1 MPADRC
7 PVCDSREYVP
17 TVRRRGLPAMQN
29 YVFKTRDA
37 ARAAKRGD
45 LDLRLCVGCGFGWN
59 GTFEPS
65 LLDYDLGY
73 DNSVP
78 SRVMDAYYDTL
89 ADELYEAYGLSNRLT
104 IDVGCGK
111 GTFLRRL
118 ARRRPDVRGLG
129 VDPSF
134 EAEAGAKALRVQWIV
149 DLFRPEQVTEP
160 PALVLCRH
168 VIEHIPRPVEF
179 LASVREGAA
188 RYPGTPG
195 FFEAPDL
202 GWIVEQEAFWDFC
215 YEHCN
220 YFSAASL
227 SVALDRAGFDV
238 DRVSTGFGDQYLHAF
253 VRSRAQ
259 AGAGKSSDAS
269 SKVDDFVQQVASYA
283 EREAA
288 RQKEVATLLGEA
300 KADGRRI
307 VLWGMATKGILFANL
322 VDPQAKLVDACID
335 VNERKQGAFVPVAG
349 HSIESPESLRG
360 SSQSLRGSSTGQ
372 PLVVVMNPNY
382 AGEIAET
389 LRGLDLDATL
399 IDAHGAPLQ
408 IAAAA

>member
-1 MPADRC
+1 VPADRC
-7 PVCDSREYVP
+7 PVCDSRDFVS
-17 TVRRRGLPAMQN
+17 TVRRRGIPAMQN
-29 YVFKTRDA
+29 YVLKTRDA
-37 ARAAKRGD
+37 ARSAKRGD
-45 LDLRLCVGCGFGWN
+45 LDLRLCTACGFGWN
-59 GTFEPS
+59 GAFDPA

-78 SRVMDAYYDTL
+78 SRVMDAYYDAL
-89 ADELYEAYGLSNRLT
+89 ADELYETYGLSNRLT

-134 EAEAGAKALRVQWIV
+134 EGETGDDALNVRWIV

-179 LASVREGAA
+179 LASIREGVD
-188 RYPGTPG
+188 RYPGTPA

-215 YEHCN
+215 FEHCN
-220 YFSAASL
+220 YFSPGSL
-227 SVALDRAGFDV
+227 TVALERAGFDV
-238 DRVSTGFGDQYLHAF
+238 DRVATGFGDQYLHAF
-253 VRSRAQ
+253 VRSRAEE
-259 AGAGKSSDAS
+259 ASNKTDTSSS
-269 SKVDDFVQQVASYA
+269 TVDTFVRTVADYA
-283 EREAA
+283 EREERSRSDVA
-288 RQKEVATLLGEA
+288 RLLQEA
-300 KADGRRI
+300 KSAGRRI

-322 VDPQAKLVDACID
+322 VDPQAKLIDDCVD
-335 VNERKQGAFVPVAG
+335 VNERKQGAFVPVTG
-349 HSIESPESLRG
+349 HLIASPGSLEGR
-360 SSQSLRGSSTGQ
+360 SD

-389 LRGLDLDATL
+389 LIGLGLDATL
-399 IDAHGAPLQ
+399 VDAHGVPLRTP
-408 IAAAA
+408 AAA

>member
-7 PVCDSREYVP
+7 PVCESQDFVS

-29 YVFKTRDA
+29 YVFKTREA
-37 ARAAKRGD
+37 AQEAKRGD
-45 LDLRLCVGCGFGWN
+45 LDLRLCTGCGFGWN
-59 GTFEPS
+59 GAFDPA

-78 SRVMDAYYDTL
+78 SRVMDAYYDSL
-89 ADELYEAYGLSNRLT
+89 ADELYETYGLSNRLA

-118 ARRRPDVRGLG
+118 CRRRPDVRGLG

-134 EAEAGAKALRVQWIV
+134 EPEAGDEALPIRWIV
-149 DLFRPEQVTEP
+149 DLFRPEQVNEP
-160 PALVLCRH
+160 PALILCRH

-179 LASVREGAA
+179 LASIRDGVA

-202 GWIVEQEAFWDFC
+202 GWIIEQEAFWDFC
-215 YEHCN
+215 FEHCN
-220 YFSAASL
+220 YFSPGSL
-227 SVALDRAGFDV
+227 SVALARAGFDV
-238 DRVSTGFGDQYLHAF
+238 DRVATGFGDQYLHAF
-253 VRSRAQ
+253 VRSRTGGEATTPN
-259 AGAGKSSDAS
+259 AAS
-269 SKVDDFVQQVASYA
+269 SASDFVQKVAAYA

-288 RQKEVATLLGEA
+288 RQKKVAQLLADA

-322 VDPQAKLVDACID
+322 VDPQALLIDACVDI
-335 VNERKQGAFVPVAG
+335 NTRKQGAFVPVTG
-349 HSIESPESLRG
+349 HRIESPGSLEG
-360 SSQSLRGSSTGQ
+360 TSD

-389 LRGLDLDATL
+389 LLGLGIDASL
-399 IDAHGAPLQ
+399 VDAHGAPLHL
-408 IAAAA
+408 AAA

>member
-1 MPADRC
+1 MSADRC
-7 PVCDSREYVP
+7 PICDSRDFVS
-17 TVRRRGLPAMQN
+17 TVRRRGIPAMQN
-29 YVFKTRDA
+29 YVFKTREA
-37 ARAAKRGD
+37 AREAKRGD
-45 LDLRLCVGCGFGWN
+45 LDLRVCVGCGFGWN
-59 GTFEPS
+59 GAFDPA

-78 SRVMDAYYDTL
+78 SRVMDAYYDSL
-89 ADELYEAYGLSNRLT
+89 ADELCETYALSNRLA

-118 ARRRPDVRGLG
+118 CRRRPDVRGLG

-134 EAEAGAKALRVQWIV
+134 EAEAGDEALNIQWIV

-168 VIEHIPRPVEF
+168 VIEHIPRPVGF
-179 LASVREGAA
+179 LASIREGVA

-202 GWIVEQEAFWDFC
+202 GWIVQQEAFWDFC
-215 YEHCN
+215 FEHCN
-220 YFSAASL
+220 YFSPGSL
-227 SVALDRAGFDV
+227 SVALSRAGFEV
-238 DRVSTGFGDQYLHAF
+238 DRVATGFGEQYLHAF
-253 VRSRAQ
+253 VRSRAEQ
-259 AGAGKSSDAS
+259 GSRGTSGASSDVAA
-269 SKVDDFVQQVASYA
+269 FVQRVASYA

-288 RQKEVATLLGEA
+288 RQREVATLLGEA

-322 VDPQAKLVDACID
+322 VDAQATLIDACVD
-335 VNERKQGAFVPVAG
+335 VNERKQGAFVPVTG
-349 HSIESPESLRG
+349 HQIQSPQALREGVSLRG
-360 SSQSLRGSSTGQ
+360 SRSDQ
-372 PLVVVMNPNY
+372 PLVIVMNPNY

-389 LRGLDLDATL
+389 LRSLDLDAML

-408 IAAAA
+408 VAAAA

>member
-1 MPADRC
+1 MSADRC
-7 PVCDSREYVP
+7 PVCDSRDFVS
-17 TVRRRGLPAMQN
+17 TVRRRGIPAMQN
-29 YVFKTRDA
+29 YVFKTREA

-45 LDLRLCVGCGFGWN
+45 LDLRVCVGCGFGWN
-59 GTFEPS
+59 GAFDPA

-78 SRVMDAYYDTL
+78 SRVMDAYYDSL
-89 ADELYEAYGLSNRLT
+89 ADELYKTYGLADRLT

-134 EAEAGAKALRVQWIV
+134 EGEAGDEALNVQWIV
-149 DLFRPEQVTEP
+149 DLFRPDQVTEP

-168 VIEHIPRPVEF
+168 VIEHIPRPLEF
-179 LASVREGAA
+179 LASIREGVA
-188 RYPGTPG
+188 RYPDTPG

-215 YEHCN
+215 FEHCN
-220 YFSAASL
+220 YFSSGSL
-227 SVALDRAGFDV
+227 SVALSRAGFDV
-238 DRVSTGFGDQYLHAF
+238 ERVAAGFGDQYLHAF
-253 VRSRAQ
+253 VRSGAE
-259 AGAGKSSDAS
+259 AGAGGTFDAS
-269 SKVDDFVQQVASYA
+269 SSVADFVQQVASYA

-288 RQKEVATLLGEA
+288 RQKEVATLLADA
-300 KADGRRI
+300 KHAGRRI

-322 VDPQAKLVDACID
+322 VDPQATLIDACVD
-335 VNERKQGAFVPVAG
+335 VNERKQGAFVPVTG
-349 HSIESPESLRG
+349 HRIEAPHSLREGTPLRDSG
-360 SSQSLRGSSTGQ
+360 SDQ

-382 AGEIAET
+382 AAEIAEN
-389 LRGLDLDATL
+389 LRSLDLDATL
-399 IDAHGAPLQ
+399 IDAHGSPLGV
-408 IAAAA
+408 AAAA

>member
-1 MPADRC
+1 VPADRC
-7 PVCDSREYVP
+7 PVCDSRDFVS
-17 TVRRRGLPAMQN
+17 TVRRRGIPAMQN

-37 ARAAKRGD
+37 ARSAKRGD
-45 LDLRLCVGCGFGWN
+45 LDLRLCTGCGFGWN
-59 GTFEPS
+59 GAFDPG

-78 SRVMDAYYDTL
+78 SRVMDAYYDSL
-89 ADELYEAYGLSNRLT
+89 ADELYETYGLSNRLT

-118 ARRRPDVRGLG
+118 SRRRPDVRGLG

-134 EAEAGAKALRVQWIV
+134 EGEAGDEALSVQWIV
-149 DLFRPEQVTEP
+149 DLFRPDQVTEP

-179 LASVREGAA
+179 LASIREGVD

-202 GWIVEQEAFWDFC
+202 AWIVEQEAFWDFC
-215 YEHCN
+215 FEHCN
-220 YFSAASL
+220 YFSPGSL
-227 SVALDRAGFDV
+227 TVALERAGFDV
-238 DRVSTGFGDQYLHAF
+238 DRVATGFGDQYLHAF
-253 VRSRAQ
+253 VRS
-259 AGAGKSSDAS
+259 GAEEPANRTGSAS
-269 SKVDDFVQQVASYA
+269 QSAREFVQRVVRYA
-283 EREAA
+283 EVEAR
-288 RQKEVATLLGEA
+288 RQNEVATLLREA
-300 KADGRRI
+300 KAAGRRI

-322 VDPQAKLVDACID
+322 VDPQAKLIDDCVD
-335 VNERKQGAFVPVAG
+335 VNERKQGAFVPVTG
-349 HSIESPESLRG
+349 HRIESPESLRG
-360 SSQSLRGSSTGQ
+360 RSDSD

-408 IAAAA
+408 VPAAA